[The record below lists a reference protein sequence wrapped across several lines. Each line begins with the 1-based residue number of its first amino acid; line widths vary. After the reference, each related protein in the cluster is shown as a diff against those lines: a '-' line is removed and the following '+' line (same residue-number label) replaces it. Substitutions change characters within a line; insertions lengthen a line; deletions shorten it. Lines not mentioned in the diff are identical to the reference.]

1 MVKTPALIA
10 VSVGLLPGH
19 GTGHMAKKK
28 KSVYIN

>member
-28 KSVYIN
+28 SVYIN